1 MQQPIPVDIL
11 SDSDSDSEPGRNRRS
26 LRDEAIDL
34 TTPPPFPQ
42 SKKKQ
47 KTDTFSNPSNSTVF
61 IIDDDPTPLKSNTPL
76 FVADTPFSDA
86 SILKCSRGVSSF
98 SGLAPEELVV
108 AETPI
113 SELPKPKVAIST
125 RISTV
130 EDARPFVTK
139 HNSGGEF
146 KLFLF
151 ANPSINFAYDV
162 LSFKILRACVHAL
175 AYAWSLSNLKILCL
189 CIYRILCF
197 IAQGLAPEELVVAE
211 TPISE
216 LPKPKVA
223 ISTRIS
229 NVEDARPFVTTHNSG
244 EIKGW
249 ICVDSDDESED
260 FGRIGAMDDNASS
273 FAARLADE
281 TEIASRLVESSS
293 FSCGTSFQ
301 LQKKDTQ
308 NSARMHILEDCSIP
322 GTSEDG
328 ISEAHV
334 SHDDKASKQD
344 DTDQILNQ
352 QDSNTCFLKEKKK
365 RNDTV
370 KKKGTTKEERLR
382 LMEEKKRL
390 KEQEKMLKAA
400 SKAEAAELKKLEK
413 EMQKW
418 EKGKY
423 ALKSI
428 VAEIDT
434 KVIELGAIGGHLLTR
449 FAEKGLSYRITSN
462 PVERTIV
469 WNMAVPE
476 EVSLIAP
483 ERITVSYI
491 LVVYEAEE
499 FCNLVVNES
508 LMNHVQSVQNRYPHH
523 TVCYV
528 TNKLMAYINK
538 REQAHYKNPANNPG
552 WKRPAVEEAFAKLT
566 THFSKVHSR
575 QCVDEAE
582 LAEHVVG
589 LTCSLANCQF
599 RKRLTRFSVNANG
612 SAIPRDCILL
622 LNLTVYSL
630 EVRGWYLQFISSCRL
645 KVLVAIPKVQP
656 RFAIAIWKKYPTM
669 KSLLRVYMD
678 PRKSVHEK
686 EFLLKDLTTEGL
698 LGDDRR
704 LGEVCSK
711 RMYRILMAQSGHIKA
726 DDVEDGADFFNL

>member
-1 MQQPIPVDIL
+1 MQRPIPVDIL

-61 IIDDDPTPLKSNTPL
+61 IIDDDPTPIKSNTHS

-86 SILKCSRGVSSF
+86 SFVKCSRGISSF
-98 SGLAPEELVV
+98 SGLAPEELVVAETPISELPKPKVAISTRISIAEDACPFVTNHNSGGLAPEELVV

-130 EDARPFVTK
+130 EDAHPFVT
-139 HNSGGEF
+139 N
-146 KLFLF
+146 
-151 ANPSINFAYDV
+151 
-162 LSFKILRACVHAL
+162 
-175 AYAWSLSNLKILCL
+175 
-189 CIYRILCF
+189 
-197 IAQGLAPEELVVAE
+197 
-211 TPISE
+211 
-216 LPKPKVA
+216 
-223 ISTRIS
+223 
-229 NVEDARPFVTTHNSG
+229 HNSG

-260 FGRIGAMDDNASS
+260 IGRIGAMDDNAST
-273 FAARLADE
+273 FAARLEDE
-281 TEIASRLVESSS
+281 TGVPSRWGESSS

-301 LQKKDTQ
+301 HQKKDTQ

-322 GTSEDG
+322 GTSDDG

-334 SHDDKASKQD
+334 SRDDKASKLD

-352 QDSNTCFLKEKKK
+352 RDNNTCFLKEKKK

-370 KKKGTTKEERLR
+370 NKKGTAKEERLR

-390 KEQEKMLKAA
+390 KEQEKLLKAA
-400 SKAEAAELKKLEK
+400 SKAEAAELKKREK

-462 PVERTIV
+462 PVERTII

-499 FCNLVVNES
+499 FCNLVVNKR
-508 LMNHVQSVQNRYPHH
+508 LMDHVKSVQRCYPHH

-612 SAIPRDCILL
+612 SAIPKDCVDR
-622 LNLTVYSL
+622 NLIKKNL
-630 EVRGWYLQFISSCRL
+630 WL

-678 PRKSVHEK
+678 PKKSVHEK

-711 RMYRILMAQSGHIKA
+711 RMYRILMAQSGHIKT

>member
-1 MQQPIPVDIL
+1 MRQPIPVDIL
-11 SDSDSDSEPGRNRRS
+11 SDSDSDSKPGRNCRS
-26 LRDEAIDL
+26 PRDEAIDL
-34 TTPPPFPQ
+34 ITPPPFPQ

-47 KTDTFSNPSNSTVF
+47 RTDKFSNPSNSTVF
-61 IIDDDPTPLKSNTPL
+61 IIDDDPTPLKSNTPS

-86 SILKCSRGVSSF
+86 SIVKCSRGISSF
-98 SGLAPEELVV
+98 SGLATEELVV

-113 SELPKPKVAIST
+113 SELPKPKVAISKCDP

-130 EDARPFVTK
+130 EDAHPFVT
-139 HNSGGEF
+139 N
-146 KLFLF
+146 
-151 ANPSINFAYDV
+151 
-162 LSFKILRACVHAL
+162 
-175 AYAWSLSNLKILCL
+175 
-189 CIYRILCF
+189 
-197 IAQGLAPEELVVAE
+197 Q
-211 TPISE
+211 
-216 LPKPKVA
+216 
-223 ISTRIS
+223 
-229 NVEDARPFVTTHNSG
+229 NSG

-260 FGRIGAMDDNASS
+260 IGRIGAMDDNAST
-273 FAARLADE
+273 FAARLTDE
-281 TEIASRLVESSS
+281 TEIPSRLVESSS

-308 NSARMHILEDCSIP
+308 NSARMHILEDCSFP

-334 SHDDKASKQD
+334 SSDDKASKLD
-344 DTDQILNQ
+344 NTDQILNQ
-352 QDSNTCFLKEKKK
+352 RDNNTCFLKEKKK
-365 RNDTV
+365 RNETV
-370 KKKGTTKEERLR
+370 NKKGTTKEERLR
-382 LMEEKKRL
+382 LMEEKKRF
-390 KEQEKMLKAA
+390 KEQEKLLKAA
-400 SKAEAAELKKLEK
+400 SKAEAAELKKREK

-462 PVERTIV
+462 PLERTII

-499 FCNLVVNES
+499 FCNLVVNEC
-508 LMNHVQSVQNRYPHH
+508 LMDHIRSIQHRYPHH

-612 SAIPRDCILL
+612 SAIPKDCVDR
-622 LNLTVYSL
+622 NLIKKNL
-630 EVRGWYLQFISSCRL
+630 WL

-711 RMYRILMAQSGHIKA
+711 RMYRILMAQSGNIKT

>member
-139 HNSGGEF
+139 HNSGG
-146 KLFLF
+146 
-151 ANPSINFAYDV
+151 
-162 LSFKILRACVHAL
+162 
-175 AYAWSLSNLKILCL
+175 
-189 CIYRILCF
+189 
-197 IAQGLAPEELVVAE
+197 LAPEELVVAE

-328 ISEAHV
+328 ISE
-334 SHDDKASKQD
+334 
-344 DTDQILNQ
+344 
-352 QDSNTCFLKEKKK
+352 DSNTCFLKEKKK

-612 SAIPRDCILL
+612 SAIPRDCVDR
-622 LNLTVYSL
+622 NLIKKNL
-630 EVRGWYLQFISSCRL
+630 WL

>member
-139 HNSGGEF
+139 HNSG
-146 KLFLF
+146 
-151 ANPSINFAYDV
+151 
-162 LSFKILRACVHAL
+162 
-175 AYAWSLSNLKILCL
+175 
-189 CIYRILCF
+189 
-197 IAQGLAPEELVVAE
+197 GLAPEELVVAE

-538 REQAHYKNPANNPG
+538 R
-552 WKRPAVEEAFAKLT
+552 
-566 THFSKVHSR
+566 
-575 QCVDEAE
+575 
-582 LAEHVVG
+582 
-589 LTCSLANCQF
+589 
-599 RKRLTRFSVNANG
+599 KRLTRFSVNANG
-612 SAIPRDCILL
+612 SAIPRDCVDR
-622 LNLTVYSL
+622 NLIKKNL
-630 EVRGWYLQFISSCRL
+630 WL

>member
-1 MQQPIPVDIL
+1 MQRPIPVDIL
-11 SDSDSDSEPGRNRRS
+11 SDTDSEPGRNRRS

-61 IIDDDPTPLKSNTPL
+61 IIDDDPTPLKSNTPS

-86 SILKCSRGVSSF
+86 SFVKCSRGISSF

-125 RISTV
+125 RISTF
-130 EDARPFVTK
+130 EDARPIVTN
-139 HNSGGEF
+139 HNS
-146 KLFLF
+146 
-151 ANPSINFAYDV
+151 
-162 LSFKILRACVHAL
+162 R
-175 AYAWSLSNLKILCL
+175 
-189 CIYRILCF
+189 
-197 IAQGLAPEELVVAE
+197 GLAPEELVVAE

-223 ISTRIS
+223 INTRIS
-229 NVEDARPFVTTHNSG
+229 TVEDARPFVTNHNSG

-260 FGRIGAMDDNASS
+260 IGRIGAMDDNAST
-273 FAARLADE
+273 FAARLEDE
-281 TEIASRLVESSS
+281 TGVPSRWGGSSS
-293 FSCGTSFQ
+293 FSCGTSF
-301 LQKKDTQ
+301 LHQKKDTQ

-322 GTSEDG
+322 GISDDV
-328 ISEAHV
+328 ISEIELGDLREYNCNFLWQFAISTAAVSLIFYGHLQICKLAHV
-334 SHDDKASKQD
+334 SRDDKASKLD

-352 QDSNTCFLKEKKK
+352 RDNNTCFLKEKKKKK

-390 KEQEKMLKAA
+390 KEQEKLLKAA
-400 SKAEAAELKKLEK
+400 SKAEAAELKKREK

-434 KVIELGAIGGHLLTR
+434 NVIELGAIGGHLLTR

-499 FCNLVVNES
+499 LCNLVVNEC
-508 LMNHVQSVQNRYPHH
+508 LMDHVQSVQHCYPHH

-612 SAIPRDCILL
+612 SAIPKDCLWARHTSLDMFNYVLTRDKGMAF
-622 LNLTVYSL
+622 TVYFIMQAK
-630 EVRGWYLQFISSCRL
+630 VNYLGYANLIYLFKNYQ
-645 KVLVAIPKVQP
+645 
-656 RFAIAIWKKYPTM
+656 
-669 KSLLRVYMD
+669 
-678 PRKSVHEK
+678 VHEK

-711 RMYRILMAQSGHIKA
+711 RMYRILMAQSGHIKT